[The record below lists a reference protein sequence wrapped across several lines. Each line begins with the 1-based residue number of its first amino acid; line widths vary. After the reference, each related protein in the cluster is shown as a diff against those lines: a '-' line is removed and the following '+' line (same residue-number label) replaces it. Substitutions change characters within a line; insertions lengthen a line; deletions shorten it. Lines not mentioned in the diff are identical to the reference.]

1 MVLKECQQVMVH
13 LSHTEV
19 LVLQV
24 REKMLERFVYLP
36 LIGVFKLSCSVF
48 FFLLF
53 PFFGCVHVLGVIK
66 NTTDEDTSPQNPPK
80 KVLLGNLYAKPFCF

>member
-1 MVLKECQQVMVH
+1 MFFVPREGCKGMDLKECQQVMVH

-48 FFLLF
+48 FFF
-53 PFFGCVHVLGVIK
+53 VVSFFWMCACLGGDK
-66 NTTDEDTSPQNPPK
+66 EHN
-80 KVLLGNLYAKPFCF
+80 